1 MTSDE
6 RRQKLRETAERV
18 FGGPPEFVV
27 RAPGRVNLIGEHTD
41 YNGFPVMPMAIDREI
56 FIAGRARADT
66 RVHLY
71 NQGSFGE
78 RDFVVADHIAP
89 FPPGDWGNY
98 VKAAAVGLRH
108 DAGSEFVANGADL
121 LVDGNVPDGAGLS
134 SSAALVVASAL
145 ALLAA
150 NRRELPASQL
160 ATILPRAE
168 QYVGTLS
175 GGMDQTI
182 CLLGRAHHA
191 LRIDFAP
198 LRFRAVPLP
207 ADHVFV
213 VAHSLVKAD
222 KSSGAR
228 RAYNQ
233 RVAECRLAAY
243 ALARA
248 WAADRA
254 DDVRLLADLTEVLA
268 TPPGELAPKVRTAL
282 PSGALSLDRIA
293 ARTGDSVEQVRTR
306 VDVPEDSGPTYV
318 LAERAR
324 HVFSE
329 ADRVDRAEESLK
341 THDTEAFGEWMNRS
355 HASCR
360 DDYDISCPEL
370 EALVATA
377 RNAGAV
383 GSRLTGAGFGGCTV
397 SLVASA
403 DAERLLREL
412 DARFYASRGIRP
424 DGLAGLRFVLRPSR
438 GAEVSRA

>member
-1 MTSDE
+1 M
-6 RRQKLRETAERV
+6 QQLRDRAERI

-56 FIAGRARADT
+56 LIAGRARADT
-66 RVHLY
+66 RVQLF
-71 NQGSFGE
+71 NRGSFGE
-78 RDFVVADHIAP
+78 RVFNVADHIAP
-89 FPPGDWGNY
+89 FPAGDWGNY
-98 VKAAAVGLRH
+98 VKAAAVGLRLH
-108 DAGSEFVANGADL
+108 AGSEFVAKGADL

-145 ALLAA
+145 ALLSA
-150 NRRELPASQL
+150 NRRELPATRL
-160 ATILPRAE
+160 AAILPQAE

-182 CLLGRAHHA
+182 CLLARAHHA
-191 LRIDFAP
+191 LRIDFRP
-198 LRFRAVPLP
+198 LRFRTVPLP

-228 RAYNQ
+228 HAYNQ
-233 RVAECRLAAY
+233 RVAECRLAAFV
-243 ALARA
+243 LARV
-248 WAADRA
+248 WAADR
-254 DDVRLLADLTEVLA
+254 DEDVRLLADLTSTLA
-268 TPPGELAPKVRTAL
+268 TTPGELAPMVRTAL
-282 PSGALSLDRIA
+282 PAGALSLEQIA
-293 ARTGDSVEQVRTR
+293 ARIGSSVEELRIHAA
-306 VDVPEDSGPTYV
+306 VPNDSGPTYV

-329 ADRVDRAEESLK
+329 ADRVDRAEASLTK
-341 THDTEAFGEWMNRS
+341 HDTVAFGEWMNES

-370 EALVATA
+370 ETLIAAA
-377 RNAGAV
+377 RDAGAV

-397 SLVASA
+397 SLVPSA
-403 DAERLLREL
+403 EVDRFLDEL
-412 DARFYASRGIRP
+412 DGRFYASRGIRP
-424 DGLAGLRFVLRPSR
+424 TELAQLRFVLRPSS
-438 GAEVSRA
+438 GADVTWA